1 MSLPTI
7 RLGNNSDI
15 EELINI
21 AVTARAPLY
30 PDNFKPIFNEYMINL
45 FEVFKAIDKRITLIF
60 CENYKSVG
68 YLSFTNYIDRIEID
82 QLFVLPKY
90 QKNGYGVKLV
100 KECENL
106 AKKMGVKKIIVASE
120 HKALNFYERMDYK
133 LTGETYKS
141 ILLSGIEYPYLEKNI

>member
-90 QKNGYGVKLV
+90 QKNG
-100 KECENL
+100 
-106 AKKMGVKKIIVASE
+106 
-120 HKALNFYERMDYK
+120 
-133 LTGETYKS
+133 
-141 ILLSGIEYPYLEKNI
+141 

>member
-1 MSLPTI
+1 
-7 RLGNNSDI
+7 
-15 EELINI
+15 
-21 AVTARAPLY
+21 
-30 PDNFKPIFNEYMINL
+30 MINL

-68 YLSFTNYIDRIEID
+68 YLSFTNYIDRNEIEID

-106 AKKMGVKKIIVASE
+106 AKKMGVKKRGVFCQSFAYIFS
-120 HKALNFYERMDYK
+120 NS
-133 LTGETYKS
+133 T
-141 ILLSGIEYPYLEKNI
+141 KNQPHFARLVF